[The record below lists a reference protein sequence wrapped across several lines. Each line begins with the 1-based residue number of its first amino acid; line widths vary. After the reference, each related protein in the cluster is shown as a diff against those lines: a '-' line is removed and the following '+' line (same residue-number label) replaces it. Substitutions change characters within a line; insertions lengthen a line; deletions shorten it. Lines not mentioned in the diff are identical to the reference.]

1 MKQVIVGYH
10 QEVSEFNME
19 CPWIFGSYTV
29 AFSACN
35 HSNHKQNVLNG
46 NIVESCV
53 NATYST
59 RTLTMFCM
67 YFGVDFA
74 ALAFFKSLLKK
85 WVG

>member
-1 MKQVIVGYH
+1 MKQVIVGYQ

-19 CPWIFGSYTV
+19 CHWIFDSYIVT
-29 AFSACN
+29 FSACN
-35 HSNHKQNVLNG
+35 HSNHKQNVVNG
-46 NIVESCV
+46 NFDESCV

-74 ALAFFKSLLKK
+74 ALAYFKFLYKK
-85 WVG
+85 LVG